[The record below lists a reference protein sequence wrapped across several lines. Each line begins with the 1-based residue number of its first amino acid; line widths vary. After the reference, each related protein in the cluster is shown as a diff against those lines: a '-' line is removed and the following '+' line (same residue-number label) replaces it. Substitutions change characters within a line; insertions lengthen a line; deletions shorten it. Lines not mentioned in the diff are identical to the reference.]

1 MVAYASTLP
10 IAARSTGTSFSA
22 TLAVDDRR
30 RAAVAATTAA
40 ASAAAAGPA
49 ADVLLPQ
56 AAPATA
62 VAPAAMRMRDRK
74 QKRLNTVSSK
84 LLEGTL
90 IRVV

>member
-1 MVAYASTLP
+1 
-10 IAARSTGTSFSA
+10 
-22 TLAVDDRR
+22 
-30 RAAVAATTAA
+30 
-40 ASAAAAGPA
+40 
-49 ADVLLPQ
+49 VLLPQ

-62 VAPAAMRMRDRK
+62 VAAAAMMTEDRK